1 MIVRRTLVTG
11 VVLLLLAACGES
23 SSSNGAADTSVATG
37 APPTLATLPPATT
50 TSTSTPL
57 STPSDC
63 RYVDKV
69 PVPPPTDLAI
79 QVGDCGPGVQQVQQL
94 LAYLGYAIGVDGD
107 FGPATQGVVQQ
118 YETSKGLTADGIVDA
133 QTFSQLDYEATP

>member
-1 MIVRRTLVTG
+1 MIVRRTLLVAG
-11 VVLLLLAACGES
+11 ALLLLAACGES
-23 SSSNGAADTSVATG
+23 SSGSSTNSSVATG

-50 TSTSTPL
+50 TSTTVPMSTPG
-57 STPSDC
+57 DC

-69 PVPPPTDLAI
+69 PVPPPADLAI
-79 QVGDCGPGVQQVQQL
+79 QIGDCGPGVQQVQQL
-94 LAYLGYAIGVDGD
+94 LSYLGYAIGVDGD